1 MSNRSVVS
9 GPLSVVLLKQPQQT
23 NTSPTKVVFSSYKD
37 YFDFF
42 RIAKVKLCT
51 KLLDGPTPLVPW
63 PLGCAETL
71 LGLLS
76 GGGGGLALV
85 LPRQPALPCQTR
97 VLGCCV
103 SVLKTRFEPGFK
115 SWTSNILAGDS
126 KQLS

>member
-76 GGGGGLALV
+76 GGGGGWLWSYPGSLRSPA
-85 LPRQPALPCQTR
+85 RQECSDAVCLC
-97 VLGCCV
+97 
-103 SVLKTRFEPGFK
+103 
-115 SWTSNILAGDS
+115 
-126 KQLS
+126 